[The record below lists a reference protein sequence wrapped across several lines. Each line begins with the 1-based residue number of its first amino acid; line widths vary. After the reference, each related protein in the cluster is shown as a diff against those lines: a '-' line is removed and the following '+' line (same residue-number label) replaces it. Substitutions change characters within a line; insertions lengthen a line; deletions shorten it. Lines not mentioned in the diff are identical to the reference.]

1 MLRGSIKEKL
11 SDKTIIVVA
20 QRINTIMDADE
31 ILVIENGK
39 IAGRGRHKDLLRTCD
54 VYYEIAKSQMTEEEL
69 NNEISE

>member
-1 MLRGSIKEKL
+1 
-11 SDKTIIVVA
+11 
-20 QRINTIMDADE
+20 MDADE